1 MQYTLLGLVS
11 SILMTQKCFES
22 SPRCFRSD
30 PLPPSVVSIY
40 PAVSSDLAV
49 TAVER
54 TCYCTVDKQ
63 TTSVFILVAQRM
75 RLREHIHLRVYTF
88 IADDTSL
95 ESDLYD

>member
-11 SILMTQKCFES
+11 SILMTQKCFKS

-54 TCYCTVDKQ
+54 TCYYTVDKR
-63 TTSVFILVAQRM
+63 VFFLVAQRM